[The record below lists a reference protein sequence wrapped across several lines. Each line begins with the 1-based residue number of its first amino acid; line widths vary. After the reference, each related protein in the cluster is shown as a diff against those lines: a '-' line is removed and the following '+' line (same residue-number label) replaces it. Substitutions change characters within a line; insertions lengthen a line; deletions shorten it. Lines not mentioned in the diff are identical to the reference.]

1 MSYSAVKK
9 AYIAALLNTLIIG
22 FSFVFVKIAL
32 QSVNSLDMLAYRFT
46 ASFAA
51 IMIMVLLGK
60 VKLNLH
66 WKDTATIV
74 PLAVLYPG
82 LFFAFQTF
90 GLVTVSAS
98 EAGIIQAAV
107 PIFTMIFASYWLK
120 EHSTWQQKIALLL
133 SVSGLVYI
141 FAMKGVNVGNTSLS
155 GILLVFLSVLSLAGY
170 NVAARKRTRKYGVM
184 DVTFIMTSF
193 GFVLFNSMAIFQHIA
208 EGTTWNVL
216 QPLSDPMFLVSILY
230 LGVLS
235 SLMTAYLTNYALS
248 KLEAVKVS
256 VFTQLGTL
264 VTMGAGVIILHESLQ
279 MYHLIGAG
287 LIIVGVLG
295 VNIPF
300 RKRERHGTVKKQA

>member
-1 MSYSAVKK
+1 MDHSAVKK
-9 AYIAALLNTLIIG
+9 AYIAVILNTLIIG

-32 QSVNSLDMLAYRFT
+32 QNANSLDLLAYRFT

-51 IMIMVLLGK
+51 IIIIVLLGK
-60 VKLNLH
+60 AKLSLR
-66 WKDTATIV
+66 WKDAATIV

-141 FAMKGVNVGNTSLS
+141 FVMKGVNVGNTSFS

-193 GFVLFNSMAIFQHIA
+193 GFVLFNSMAIFKHIA
-208 EGTTWNVL
+208 EGTTLNVL
-216 QPLSDPMFLVSILY
+216 KPLTDPMFMVSILY

-235 SLMTAYLTNYALS
+235 TLMTAYLTNYALS

-264 VTMGAGVIILHESLQ
+264 VTMGAGVTVLHESLQ

-287 LIIVGVLG
+287 LIIAGVLG
-295 VNIPF
+295 VNIPL
-300 RKRERHGTVKKQA
+300 RQRERAGTIKKQA

>member
-1 MSYSAVKK
+1 MNHSAVRK
-9 AYIAALLNTLIIG
+9 AYIAAILNTLIIG

-51 IMIMVLLGK
+51 IMILVLLGK
-60 VKLNLH
+60 VKLNLY
-66 WKDTATIV
+66 WKEVATIV

-141 FAMKGVNVGNTSLS
+141 FTMKGVNVGNTSLS

-170 NVAARKRTRKYGVM
+170 NVAARKRTRIYGVM

-208 EGTTWNVL
+208 AGTTWNVL
-216 QPLSDPMFLVSILY
+216 QPLTDPMFLLSILY

-279 MYHLIGAG
+279 LYHLIGAG

-295 VNIPF
+295 VNIPL
-300 RKRERHGTVKKQA
+300 RQRERAGTIKKQA

>member
-1 MSYSAVKK
+1 MNHSVVRK
-9 AYIAALLNTLIIG
+9 AYIAAILNTLIIG

-51 IMIMVLLGK
+51 IMILVLFGR
-60 VKLNLH
+60 VKLNLR
-66 WKDTATIV
+66 WKEVATIV

-120 EHSTWQQKIALLL
+120 EHSTGQQKIALLL

-141 FAMKGVNVGNTSLS
+141 FAMKGVNVGNTSLL

-208 EGTTWNVL
+208 AGTAWNAL
-216 QPLSDPMFLVSILY
+216 QPLTDPMFLLSILY

-235 SLMTAYLTNYALS
+235 TLMTAYLTNYALS

-279 MYHLIGAG
+279 LYHLIGAG

-295 VNIPF
+295 VNIPL
-300 RKRERHGTVKKQA
+300 RQREHAGTIKKQA

>member
-1 MSYSAVKK
+1 MNHSTVKK
-9 AYIAALLNTLIIG
+9 AYIAAILNTLIIG

-46 ASFAA
+46 ASFVA
-51 IMIMVLLGK
+51 IMILILFGR
-60 VKLNLH
+60 VKLNLR
-66 WKDTATIV
+66 WKDVATII

-133 SVSGLVYI
+133 SVSGLIYI
-141 FAMKGVNVGNTSLS
+141 FAMKGINVGNTSLS
-155 GILLVFLSVLSLAGY
+155 GILLVFLSVLSLVGY

-184 DVTFIMTSF
+184 DVTFIMTCF
-193 GFVLFNSMAIFQHIA
+193 GFVLFNAMAIFQHIA
-208 EGTTWNVL
+208 QGTTWNVM
-216 QPLSDPMFLVSILY
+216 QPLFDPMFAVSILY

-256 VFTQLGTL
+256 VFTQLGTV
-264 VTMGAGVIILHESLQ
+264 VTMGAGVLILNESLQ
-279 MYHLIGAG
+279 YYHIVGAV
-287 LIIVGVLG
+287 LIIIGVLG
-295 VNIPF
+295 VNIPL
-300 RKRERHGTVKKQA
+300 RQRHRTSNMKKQA

>member
-1 MSYSAVKK
+1 MNHSAVRK
-9 AYIAALLNTLIIG
+9 AYIAAILNTLIIG

-51 IMIMVLLGK
+51 IMILVLLGK
-60 VKLNLH
+60 VKLNLC
-66 WKDTATIV
+66 WKEVATIV

-193 GFVLFNSMAIFQHIA
+193 GFVVFNSMAIFQHIA
-208 EGTTWNVL
+208 AGTTWNVL
-216 QPLSDPMFLVSILY
+216 QPLTDPMFLLSILY

-279 MYHLIGAG
+279 LYHLIGAG

-295 VNIPF
+295 VNIPL
-300 RKRERHGTVKKQA
+300 RQRERAGTIKKQA